1 MYKQHRLIG
10 LECGE
15 LSGSI
20 INQKEEEEEED
31 SVRPAKRFTTK
42 KKINVEN
49 GSTATSSGQCV
60 NYARADQG
68 HSRSVFQQVGEILH
82 FKTFLFNVKKTNKQN
97 RRKHSLVYI

>member
-42 KKINVEN
+42 KKKMWKMVQQRHQVVNV
-49 GSTATSSGQCV
+49 
-60 NYARADQG
+60 
-68 HSRSVFQQVGEILH
+68 
-82 FKTFLFNVKKTNKQN
+82 
-97 RRKHSLVYI
+97 